1 MAVGAVD
8 LQLGRA
14 AFAIPA
20 DEACTLGF
28 VQIRII
34 AADASVG
41 LLGLNLIRD
50 ERGESDDVP

>member
-1 MAVGAVD
+1 MD

-20 DEACTLGF
+20 DEARTLAF

-41 LLGLNLIRD
+41 LLGLNLIRN